1 MRKLTIIVN
10 WTDIRDAFVG
20 IIQNPSLDLIDRR
33 PGQLLVEGLVNQF
46 LLLLHAQVPL
56 LWILHQLPEE
66 LDLLPA
72 HLAEH
77 HLLLRS
83 VQGF

>member
-1 MRKLTIIVN
+1 MGKLTIIVN
-10 WTDIRDAFVG
+10 WTDIRDAFMGVLQG
-20 IIQNPSLDLIDRR
+20 PSLDFVDGRSR
-33 PGQLLVEGLVNQF
+33 QLFVEGLVHQ
-46 LLLLHAQVPL
+46 LLLLLQAQVPL
-56 LWILHQLPEE
+56 LWILDQLPEE